1 MHKHLLWLSLILIP
15 AIIAAPMSRIYKNNH
30 YISEEAGLNKQLV
43 IQGLNQVNAFNPTNA
58 GPYQVQE
65 FSPQYCDG
73 SILLL
78 PVYRNAEGTH
88 ILKHFVDNNASSL
101 EALKLK
107 QGIIFQQEIFTQL
120 PQWRFTLFQAKRKL
134 QQVLQL
140 PQNDLPAL
148 VYAEKGECDISH
160 YLANNSVI
168 TFSK

>member
-1 MHKHLLWLSLILIP
+1 MNKHLLWLSLILIP
-15 AIIAAPMSRIYKNNH
+15 AIIAAPASRVYKNNH
-30 YISEEAGLNKQLV
+30 YISEEKSLDKHLKVEGLTQ
-43 IQGLNQVNAFNPTNA
+43 INAFKPTNT

-107 QGIIFQQEIFTQL
+107 QGIIFQREIFTHL

-134 QQVLQL
+134 QQVFQL

-148 VYAEKGECDISH
+148 VYAEKGECDIAN

>member
-1 MHKHLLWLSLILIP
+1 MNKHLIWLSLILIP
-15 AIIAAPMSRIYKNNH
+15 AIIAAPASRVYKNNH
-30 YISEEAGLNKQLV
+30 YISEEAGLNKHLV
-43 IQGLNQVNAFNPTNA
+43 IKGLNQVNAFNPTNA

-88 ILKHFVDNNASSL
+88 ILKHFVDNHTPSE

-107 QGIIFQQEIFTQL
+107 QGIIFQREIFTQL
-120 PQWRFTLFQAKRKL
+120 PQWRFTLFQAKHKL
-134 QQVLQL
+134 QQVFQL

-148 VYAEKGECDISH
+148 VYAEQGDCKIAH
-160 YLANNSVI
+160 YLVNNAAIS
-168 TFSK
+168 FSK